1 MLNISLIL
9 VNKINNNI
17 WKGNMA
23 FLTSNFYQ
31 MQKIKKGILAIWSF
45 SFLGNMK
52 NTETRNMGIVF
63 CR

>member
-9 VNKINNNI
+9 VNKINNNS

-31 MQKIKKGILAIWSF
+31 MQKIKKRYF
-45 SFLGNMK
+45 SNMVFLLPGK
-52 NTETRNMGIVF
+52 YEKY
-63 CR
+63 